1 MSARSSL
8 GILTILFFLLTSVVT
23 PTIAAGPGPSGD
35 KQLLTLSL
43 PQAVVLA
50 LKNNRNLQT
59 SRREINIASSN
70 YRTAKAG
77 YYPTVSANLTSQQYL
92 STFAVGTTGIE
103 TSQVYTA
110 GLNLTATMPL
120 DLSGA
125 IGRSVQQSVINFVKA
140 KSSYVAACQTLVSQV
155 YQQYHELLRSQDT
168 VKIDQGQLEQTSEQ
182 LRIAQERL
190 KTGRVPEVDVL
201 TAKVQ
206 FDNARQ
212 TLKVNEGLVEIA
224 KSQLRNTLVVP
235 QDVNLI
241 PTDQLS
247 FQPETIKFEPALKEA
262 VENRVEIKSARLSL
276 ESARITLKSTYD
288 PYLPTLSVSAGYGY
302 NIAGRNP
309 IDSWQQR
316 PTEPTYSAGA
326 SIKVPLLIFD
336 GGIIRENKVRALIG
350 IEQAEANL
358 KESQETIAFEVKNN
372 LIAMDNSRER
382 VEIGQSSV
390 DLARESLRIA
400 EMRYGLGV
408 SSYLEVTDARNNLRT
423 AEINN
428 LSAII
433 NYNNAK
439 INVYRVLGRPL
450 INLSTSELS
459 APLPTLEGE
468 KKMLDDKV
476 R

>member
-1 MSARSSL
+1 
-8 GILTILFFLLTSVVT
+8 
-23 PTIAAGPGPSGD
+23 
-35 KQLLTLSL
+35 
-43 PQAVVLA
+43 
-50 LKNNRNLQT
+50 
-59 SRREINIASSN
+59 
-70 YRTAKAG
+70 
-77 YYPTVSANLTSQQYL
+77 
-92 STFAVGTTGIE
+92 
-103 TSQVYTA
+103 
-110 GLNLTATMPL
+110 
-120 DLSGA
+120 
-125 IGRSVQQSVINFVKA
+125 
-140 KSSYVAACQTLVSQV
+140 
-155 YQQYHELLRSQDT
+155 
-168 VKIDQGQLEQTSEQ
+168 
-182 LRIAQERL
+182 
-190 KTGRVPEVDVL
+190 
-201 TAKVQ
+201 
-206 FDNARQ
+206 
-212 TLKVNEGLVEIA
+212 
-224 KSQLRNTLVVP
+224 
-235 QDVNLI
+235 
-241 PTDQLS
+241 
-247 FQPETIKFEPALKEA
+247 
-262 VENRVEIKSARLSL
+262 
-276 ESARITLKSTYD
+276 
-288 PYLPTLSVSAGYGY
+288 LSVSAGYGY

-468 KKMLDDKV
+468 KKNV
-476 R
+476 G